1 MPPVLLALCDRLVR
15 WKVLPPTRRPDTAII
30 NIYETGA
37 RAHATLAARLMF
49 RPRCCHLLEMSRIAS
64 PDM

>member
-15 WKVLPPTRRPDTAII
+15 WRVLPPTRRPDTAII

-37 RAHATLAARLMF
+37 RPRSARAACLS
-49 RPRCCHLLEMSRIAS
+49 RP
-64 PDM
+64 

>member
-30 NIYETGA
+30 NIYETGDA
-37 RAHATLAARLMF
+37 ATPTLLLALCFDRDAVTF
-49 RPRCCHLLEMSRIAS
+49 
-64 PDM
+64 